1 VNNTDVII
9 NFYPEDKN
17 SVPLRGMIKFMVGY
31 MESYLRRYNSSL
43 LFTDISAYI
52 TCSVRLAEKL
62 QCFICRT
69 K

>member
-1 VNNTDVII
+1 MNNTAGII

-17 SVPLRGMIKFMVGY
+17 SISLRDMIKFMVDY
-31 MESYLRRYNSSL
+31 MVSYLRRYYSSL

-62 QCFICRT
+62 QCFVCRA

>member
-1 VNNTDVII
+1 
-9 NFYPEDKN
+9 
-17 SVPLRGMIKFMVGY
+17 MIKFMVDY
-31 MESYLRRYNSSL
+31 MVSYLRRYYSSL

-62 QCFICRT
+62 QCFVCRA